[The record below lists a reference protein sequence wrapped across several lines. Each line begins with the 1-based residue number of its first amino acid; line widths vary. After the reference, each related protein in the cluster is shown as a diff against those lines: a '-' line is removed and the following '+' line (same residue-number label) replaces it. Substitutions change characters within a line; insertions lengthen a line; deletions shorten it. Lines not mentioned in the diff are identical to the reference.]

1 MNLSMTLLEW
11 HQNLF
16 RKSGACSSV
25 PRSSSHASV
34 PEDGSK
40 SGSTG
45 VVTPANGGTRL
56 ASVELSV
63 PIQEPS
69 KWWGF
74 SKFDSCQFYYLK
86 PYIFEEF
93 SVLTSNWL
101 TQEPLSQFFHTVL
114 ATLLLRVLVSIEN
127 HRWFW
132 HEHFW
137 FLSDSFPV
145 LFLWFEWTFLLV
157 DVSMPILDSDF
168 FSSITTCWST

>member
-1 MNLSMTLLEW
+1 MGVNLVPLE
-11 HQNLF
+11 F
-16 RKSGACSSV
+16 
-25 PRSSSHASV
+25 
-34 PEDGSK
+34 
-40 SGSTG
+40 

-168 FSSITTCWST
+168 FSSITTSWLM